1 MNVKV
6 KGFGDMQ
13 RFLKGETAIELKEG
27 AKMSDLILSLGGKAG
42 ASGIYLLGSYK
53 VDDSSLVVLVNGR
66 NVHALK
72 GYETVL
78 KHGDLVSFMPV
89 LVGG

>member
-13 RFLKGETAIELKEG
+13 RFLNGKTAIELKEG
-27 AKMSDLILSLGGKAG
+27 AKMSDLILFLGGKAG
-42 ASGIYLLGSYK
+42 ASGILLIGGYK
-53 VDDSSLVVLVNGR
+53 VEDSSLVVIVNGH
-66 NVHALK
+66 NIHALQ
-72 GYETVL
+72 GYKTVL
-78 KHGDLVSFMPV
+78 KQGDLVSFMPV

>member
-13 RFLKGETAIELKEG
+13 RFLDNKTAIELKEG
-27 AKMSDLILSLGGKAG
+27 AKMSDLILFLGGKAG
-42 ASGIYLLGSYK
+42 ASGIYLLGNYR
-53 VDDSSLVVLVNGR
+53 VEDSSLVVLVNGR
-66 NVHALK
+66 NVHALQ

-78 KHGDLVSFMPV
+78 KQGDLVSFMPV

>member
-1 MNVKV
+1 VKV

-13 RFLKGETAIELKEG
+13 RFLKEKTAINLKDK
-27 AKMSDLILSLGGKAG
+27 AKVRDLILFLGGKAG

-53 VDDSSLVVLVNGR
+53 VEDSSLVVLVNGR
-66 NVHALK
+66 NVYALK

-78 KHGDLVSFMPV
+78 KEGDLVSFVPV

>member
-1 MNVKV
+1 MKVKV

-13 RFLKGETAIELKEG
+13 RFLKEKTAINLKDK
-27 AKMSDLILSLGGKAG
+27 AKVRDLILFLGGKAG

-53 VDDSSLVVLVNGR
+53 VEDSSLVVLVNGR
-66 NVHALK
+66 NVYALK

-78 KHGDLVSFMPV
+78 KEGDLVSFVPV

>member
-1 MNVKV
+1 LKVKV

-13 RFLKGETAIELKEG
+13 RFLKEKTAINLKDK
-27 AKMSDLILSLGGKAG
+27 AKVRDLILFLGGKAG

-53 VDDSSLVVLVNGR
+53 VEDSSLVVLVNGR
-66 NVHALK
+66 NVYALK

-78 KHGDLVSFMPV
+78 KEGDLVSFVPV

>member
-1 MNVKV
+1 
-6 KGFGDMQ
+6 
-13 RFLKGETAIELKEG
+13 
-27 AKMSDLILSLGGKAG
+27 
-42 ASGIYLLGSYK
+42 

>member
-1 MNVKV
+1 MKV

-13 RFLKGETAIELKEG
+13 RFLDNKTAVDLKEG
-27 AKMSDLILSLGGKAG
+27 AKMSDLILFLGGKVG
-42 ASGIYLLGSYK
+42 ASGIFLLGGYR
-53 VDDSSLVVLVNGR
+53 VEDSSLVVLVNGR
-66 NVHALK
+66 NVYALQ

-78 KHGDLVSFMPV
+78 KEGDLISFMPV